1 MKISR
6 NVFGIALALL
16 AVMVMFGV
24 ACGQQPPPVTPSTP
38 SGNQSPEISS
48 LTANPPGV
56 SCGGSSMVK
65 CIATDPDGDA
75 VYYSWSASGGDISGS
90 GDTVTWIA
98 PNESGNYN
106 ITVVVSDDKGGET
119 TSSVMISVSAAGGTI
134 TFTPVAGETGTVASD
149 GDRDTS
155 RTIAGDDD
163 QDIGYHAF
171 WSFDISSL
179 AGKKIQNATLRLTT
193 KNIVGDPF
201 SSVMGLGGLRFWRVT
216 YSDKLPKFAYI
227 GTNLITVPLYSK
239 PPTTI
244 DVTQDVINATV
255 AASPRFQV
263 EALFQHKVTDG
274 DLTAEFIEWSEVV
287 LEVTYSEK

>member
-1 MKISR
+1 MKISG
-6 NVFGIALALL
+6 NAFGVALVLL
-16 AVMVMFGV
+16 AVVAMLGV
-24 ACGQQPPPVTPSTP
+24 ACGQQPPPVTSPTP
-38 SGNQSPEISS
+38 SGNQLPEISS

-56 SCGGSSMVK
+56 SYGGSTTIK
-65 CIATDPDGDA
+65 CIASDPNGDA
-75 VYYSWSASGGDISGS
+75 VTYSWSASGGNISGS

-98 PNESGNYN
+98 PNQSGNYD
-106 ITVVVSDDKGGET
+106 IMVAVSDDKGGET
-119 TSSVMISVSAAGGTI
+119 TGSVMVVVSAAGGTI
-134 TFTPVAGETGTVASD
+134 TFTPVTEETGTVGSD

-201 SSVMGLGGLRFWRVT
+201 SSVTGLGGLRFWRVT
-216 YSDKLPKFAYI
+216 YSDKLPQFAYI

-244 DVTQDVINATV
+244 EVTQDVINATV